1 MATRPVT
8 PAAPKPLPSSCALD
22 IEFQPDCGG
31 NARGGLNLSDTLVI
45 SRTESVQCE
54 AMSNKQAVM
63 LIPQAETLAIS
74 ETELECTPSELAT
87 TFGCSILSKC
97 KERSSLR
104 AADAAPAADGVE
116 GAPGACFLVRCS
128 ELLRAER
135 RLQRRVLVLAWETW
149 VNAAAAAASVVA
161 HQVIVRQHSERLQR
175 RSVAAGFESWAGAA
189 DCRRQQR
196 RLAKRAAARI
206 RVCTLSAAWNGWADE
221 AAAPA
226 AEDEEDPSQHRDGTQ
241 TEEHQQRQQRTLLEK
256 QMLRSQGESERAVRN
271 VTGNVAVG

>member
-1 MATRPVT
+1 
-8 PAAPKPLPSSCALD
+8 
-22 IEFQPDCGG
+22 
-31 NARGGLNLSDTLVI
+31 
-45 SRTESVQCE
+45 
-54 AMSNKQAVM
+54 MSNKQAVM

-74 ETELECTPSELAT
+74 ETELERTPSELTT

-116 GAPGACFLVRCS
+116 GAPSACFLVRCL

-135 RLQRRVLVLAWETW
+135 RSQRRVLVLAWETW
-149 VNAAAAAASVVA
+149 VNAAAAAASVVV
-161 HQVIVRQHSERLQR
+161 HQVIVRQHSEQLQR

-226 AEDEEDPSQHRDGTQ
+226 AEDEEDPLQQRRDGTR
-241 TEEHQQRQQRTLLEK
+241 TEEHQQRQQKSLLEK
-256 QMLRSQGESERAVRN
+256 QMLRSQGKSERAVRN